1 MAIPLHKFAT
11 LDPSLVAGKLVIDVM
26 NYPVFG
32 VSLRRTEFEL
42 AT

>member
-26 NYPVFG
+26 NYPSSVYRCAG
-32 VSLRRTEFEL
+32 PSSS
-42 AT
+42 